1 MKGLSI
7 LIPEYNTD
15 CHQLVS
21 DLCRQQGL
29 GRVDGWEVIVID
41 DGSPCTQATAP
52 NKIISQWPHCQYI
65 ELEANI
71 GRAAIRNLLA
81 SKARYDRL
89 IFIDADMAIIDPRF
103 IDRYLDCCAPVVYG
117 GYKVMGHHPDNLR
130 YLYERQAE
138 PGHCAARRREHP
150 DKDFHTSNY
159 CIERQIAIDHPLDTS
174 YREYGYEDV
183 AYGQHLCQVGI
194 GIEHIDNE
202 VGFYDF
208 EPNDHFINKT
218 EEGLRTLYCHRHQ
231 LAGYSRIARWA
242 EVLQQAHVVRPIA
255 WLSGRLSPYLRR
267 RLGAHPS
274 LWLFSLYKL
283 GYYLRLTA
291 AQQQP

>member
-15 CHQLVS
+15 CRQLVS

-29 GRVDGWEVIVID
+29 SRADGWEVIVID
-41 DGSPCTQATAP
+41 DGSPHVQTAAS
-52 NKIISQWPHCQYI
+52 NRIIGQWPHCQYI
-65 ELEANI
+65 ELAANI

-81 SKARYDRL
+81 TRARYDRL
-89 IFIDADMAIIDPRF
+89 IFIDADMAIISPHF
-103 IDRYLDCCAPVVYG
+103 IDRYLDSHSPVVYG

-138 PGHCAARRREHP
+138 PGHSAAHRREHP
-150 DKDFHTSNY
+150 YQDFHTSNY
-159 CIERQIAIDHPLDTS
+159 CIERQTAIGHPLDTS

-183 AYGQHLCQVGI
+183 VYGQHLCLSGI

-208 EPNDHFINKT
+208 EPNEHFINKT
-218 EEGLRTLYCHRHQ
+218 EEGLRTLYSHRHQ

-242 EVLQQAHVVRPIA
+242 ETLQRTHMARPLS
-255 WLSGRLSPYLRR
+255 WLLGGLSPYLRR
-267 RLGAHPS
+267 HLVAHPS
-274 LWLFSLYKL
+274 LRLFGLYKL
-283 GYYLRLTA
+283 GYYLRLTTA
-291 AQQQP
+291 RQQP

>member
-15 CHQLVS
+15 CQKLVS
-21 DLCRQQGL
+21 DLCQQQGL
-29 GRVDGWEVIVID
+29 DRVDGWEVIVID
-41 DGSPCTQATAP
+41 DGSPCPQATAP
-52 NKIISQWPHCQYI
+52 NKIIGQWPHCQYI
-65 ELEANI
+65 ELKTNI

-89 IFIDADMAIIDPRF
+89 IFIDADMAIIDCHF
-103 IDRYLDCCAPVVYG
+103 IDRYLDCHSPVVYG

-138 PGHCAARRREHP
+138 PGHSAARRREHP
-150 DKDFHTSNY
+150 DRDFHTSNY
-159 CIERQIAIDHPLDTS
+159 CIERQIATAYPLDTS

-183 AYGQHLCQVGI
+183 AYGQYLCQAGI
-194 GIEHIDNE
+194 SIEHIDNE

-218 EEGLRTLYCHRHQ
+218 EEGLRTLYSHRHQ
-231 LAGYSRIARWA
+231 LAGYSRIVRWGTF
-242 EVLQQAHVVRPIA
+242 LQKAHVARPIA
-255 WLSGRLSPYLRR
+255 WLFDRLSACLRR
-267 RLGAHPS
+267 HIATHPS
-274 LWLFSLYKL
+274 LRLFGLYKL
-283 GYYLRLTA
+283 GYYLRLTVA
-291 AQQQP
+291 RQQP